1 MLQKLRE
8 NYEKKAVNERS
19 HLEELKKEI
28 EEVKEKIEEQRLILR
43 KNQDLKIEQ
52 PHLSQSITSG
62 TEDHKTDRKKMKI
75 FTSVNQQIKQ
85 LEHTL
90 DRQLQKYNEAVANNR
105 KFRSYID
112 DLRKERNVY
121 KKINKKLKEE
131 LKIKKTDLE
140 KELKEAEEIYIR
152 KEMIRKKLSELKVET
167 EKQDTDYQEELRK
180 LRKLIDQDRKKGI
193 FEDESNKPST
203 STKQEEPK
211 KRGILQTAQKDQ
223 NKSPVKGKRGA
234 SVNFYPTGK
243 TPEKAALNIRESS
256 LMSPPSS
263 TLVKN
268 QRLSNSK
275 MFSTLGSSGNHSLT
289 HHGKFGD
296 HYEKKETLQTSL
308 KQVEQYETAFK
319 QIKEASGKQNLD
331 ELVNMFVKWETKIFS
346 RFSFINDMIAE
357 NDKLDEEINNVEKE
371 IEKYNKIMEEEEKAK
386 ASNVQRYKE
395 KIAGESLSA
404 QPQKNVP
411 LRQKYKEVF
420 EDQDEENDFLQTL
433 RVMNALKVGIQNIF
447 DNIGC
452 ANEHTQELVGTHG
465 VTESNMMQYLGIIE
479 MRTNE
484 ILQIQV
490 QQPVNVAK
498 DREKDRF
505 YIDAPDVAAIDD
517 NSKKRSSE
525 NDKRK
530 SQPQPVTID
539 EADDKLQLVD
549 EKGEDNDD
557 IKMPIKDIQKK
568 AQDFVKENYDKY
580 ITKKK
585 PKAKLQNVK

>member
-8 NYEKKAVNERS
+8 NYEKKAENERS
-19 HLEELKKEI
+19 RLEELKKEI

-62 TEDHKTDRKKMKI
+62 TDDHKTDRKKMKI

-243 TPEKAALNIRESS
+243 TPEKAAFNIRESS

-263 TLVKN
+263 TLIKN

-371 IEKYNKIMEEEEKAK
+371 IEKYNKMMEEEEK
-386 ASNVQRYKE
+386 
-395 KIAGESLSA
+395 
-404 QPQKNVP
+404 
-411 LRQKYKEVF
+411 
-420 EDQDEENDFLQTL
+420 
-433 RVMNALKVGIQNIF
+433 LKRNIF

-484 ILQIQV
+484 ILQMYAACQNKGLDSQQTISQV

-539 EADDKLQLVD
+539 DADDKLQLVD